1 MKRIL
6 FRGLKQET
14 KAQRHKR
21 LQQEFLDNYNNY
33 QKSKKG
39 KKSKNKKIAHV
50 PAVAGE
56 EKLII
61 QKLRKMLGL

>member
-6 FRGLKQET
+6 FKGIKQET

-21 LQQEFLDNYNNY
+21 LQQEFLDNYQN
-33 QKSKKG
+33 S

-50 PAVAGE
+50 PEEAGE

>member
-6 FRGLKQET
+6 FNGIKQES

-21 LQQEFLDNYNNY
+21 LQQEFLENYDNYQN
-33 QKSKKG
+33 S

-50 PAVAGE
+50 SEEARE
-56 EKLII
+56 EKLMI

>member
-6 FRGLKQET
+6 FKGIKQET

-21 LQQEFLDNYNNY
+21 LQQEFLDNYDNY
-33 QKSKKG
+33 QKS

-50 PAVAGE
+50 PEEAGE

>member
-21 LQQEFLDNYNNY
+21 LQKEFLDNYNDY
-33 QKSKKG
+33 QNS

-50 PAVAGE
+50 QAEPRE
-56 EKLII
+56 EILMI
-61 QKLRKMLGL
+61 QKLRKMLGF